1 MSEFGKKAVSF
12 ATKQCV
18 SLVVGAA
25 AGPLGLAVLSE
36 KQNLHA
42 PPKDVESESTDV
54 PSKDEEK
61 IQNRFN
67 HGPNSA

>member
-1 MSEFGKKAVSF
+1 M
-12 ATKQCV
+12 

>member
-1 MSEFGKKAVSF
+1 MSEFGRKISKY
-12 ATKQCV
+12 
-18 SLVVGAA
+18 
-25 AGPLGLAVLSE
+25 LAEFE
-36 KQNLHA
+36 KQKLHA